1 MINRKNLWYVNE
13 EESFLQGKGY
23 INLSFYNELST
34 YYDQIFP
41 FNQTAYSFV
50 SQYFHEGN
58 SILDMGA
65 GTGTMAI
72 ALAEKGL
79 QVIASEPEETMAETI
94 KKKAKSKGLTLS
106 VYTKSMDEIEEFQEQ
121 FDGILCIGNTL
132 PHLSDIETVERYLRK
147 CYFQLKTNGILIL
160 QQVNYDKVLS
170 KSDFTFP
177 VIEKEGCTFTREYEK
192 KDEHILFTSRLSSNG
207 ETTENTIPLFP
218 VTSQQLIPLLKKIG
232 FQAVDV
238 YGNFQSEKHSTESP
252 ALITVARK

>member
-13 EESFLQGKGY
+13 EESFLQGKGH
-23 INLSFYNELST
+23 IKLSFYNELST

-41 FNQTAYSFV
+41 FNQTAYSFI
-50 SQYFHEGN
+50 SQYFHEGS

-79 QVIASEPEETMAETI
+79 KVTASEPEETMAETI
-94 KKKAKSKGLTLS
+94 KNKAKSKGLTLS
-106 VYTKSMDEIEEFQEQ
+106 VYTKSMDEIDEFQGP
-121 FDGILCIGNTL
+121 FDGIVCIGNTL
-132 PHLSDIETVERYLRK
+132 PHLSDLEAVERYLRK
-147 CYFQLKTNGILIL
+147 CYFQLKTDGILIL

-170 KSDFTFP
+170 KSAFTFP
-177 VIEKEGCTFTREYEK
+177 VIEKEGFTFTREYEK
-192 KDEHILFTSRLSSNG
+192 KDEHILFTSRLSCNG

-218 VTSQQLIPLLKKIG
+218 ITSQQLVRLLKEVG
-232 FQAVDV
+232 FQIVEV
-238 YGNFQSEKHSTESP
+238 YGSFQSEKHSTESP

>member
-1 MINRKNLWYVNE
+1 
-13 EESFLQGKGY
+13 
-23 INLSFYNELST
+23 LSFYNELST

-41 FNQTAYSFV
+41 FNQTAYSFI

-65 GTGTMAI
+65 GTGTMAV

-79 QVIASEPEETMAETI
+79 KVTASEPEETMAETI
-94 KKKAKSKGLTLS
+94 KKKAKSKGLSIS
-106 VYTKSMDEIEEFQEQ
+106 VYTKSMDEIDEFQGQ

-132 PHLSDIETVERYLRK
+132 PHLSNLEAVERYLRK

-177 VIEKEGCTFTREYEK
+177 VIEKEGFTFTREYQQN
-192 KDEHILFTSRLSSNG
+192 DEHILFTSRLSCNG
-207 ETTENTIPLFP
+207 ATTENTISLFP
-218 VTSQQLIPLLKKIG
+218 ITSQQLVPLLKEVG

-238 YGNFQSEKHSTESP
+238 YGNFKSEKHSTESP
-252 ALITVARK
+252 ALIAVARK